1 MIALV
6 KEDLLL
12 KRCRKGEVS
21 AQRQVY
27 DKYKSIWFT
36 IALRYLRNR
45 DDASDAL
52 QNALVNI
59 YTKLDTFNQ
68 DQGSFKSWSC
78 RIVVNESIMYQRK
91 YWKHNTFAEIEDD
104 MIWLDSS
111 NNPESN
117 LSAEELLKLIQ
128 KLPDGYRVV
137 FNMYAI
143 EGYSHKEIADY
154 LNVSEGTSKSQ
165 LSKAKKLLRAQIEEM
180 FKIRNYA

>member
-1 MIALV
+1 MIGEN
-6 KEDLLL
+6 KLLQ
-12 KRCRKGEVS
+12 RCRKGEVS
-21 AQRQVY
+21 AQREIY
-27 DKYKSIWFT
+27 EKYKSIWFT

-45 DDASDAL
+45 EDASDAL

-59 YTKLDTFNQ
+59 YTKLDSFKA

-104 MIWLDSS
+104 MIWLDNS
-111 NNPESN
+111 NNTESN

-143 EGYSHKEIADY
+143 EGYSHKEIAEY
-154 LNVSEGTSKSQ
+154 LEVSEGTSKSQ
-165 LSKAKKLLRAQIEEM
+165 LSKAKKMLRSQIEEM
-180 FKIRNYA
+180 FKIKNYA